1 MTKFRKS
8 ALAALV
14 AVGVMGMAGAAS
26 AEVVG
31 GGATLPEDLYN
42 GTNGDNGIL
51 TSTPPGFEFYNGV
64 GSGAGKRA
72 FFNNNPAEINQPAG
86 TTVDYAGSDS
96 LVTTAE
102 LVAYNNPNNANGRSS
117 YGALV
122 QVPSVL
128 TSVTVPYKI
137 AGVGEVDLSSEQLA
151 EVFAG
156 AVSNWED
163 VVIGQDVNGNDVYGP
178 DLAITVVYRTDG
190 SGTTEIFLRHLNAV
204 NSTLVPSVS
213 NSFSGTIN
221 VSSSKYVGA
230 AGSDGVVTALSGRDG
245 AITYVSP
252 DKVEY
257 GNPAK
262 VASINGL
269 LPTAVNVEAAVEE
282 VSVPTGALVNNPLA
296 WGIINANPSAGYPIV
311 ASTNLIFSQCY
322 ADSGDKDKILSFFD
336 QHYVYNG
343 ANKAAIEAGGFI
355 QLPAVWQEAIKD
367 TFGTGGVLEIGAT
380 NLCNGVAGRPQ

>member
-26 AEVVG
+26 AAVVG

-42 GTNGDNGIL
+42 GTTGTNGIL
-51 TSTPPGFEFYNGV
+51 TSSVPGFAGYTGV

-72 FFNNNPAEINQPAG
+72 FFNNDPAEINQPAG

-96 LVTTAE
+96 LVSQDEADLYE
-102 LVAYNNPNNANGRSS
+102 LFSEPAYGQ
-117 YGALV
+117 LI

-128 TSVTVPYKI
+128 TSVTVPYNI
-137 AGVGEVDLSSEQLA
+137 TGRSSVNLTSAQLA
-151 EVFAG
+151 QVFADPAIVRWNQVAG
-156 AVSNWED
+156 FEGLPNNREIK
-163 VVIGQDVNGNDVYGP
+163 VI
-178 DLAITVVYRTDG
+178 YRTDD

-213 NSFSGTIN
+213 NSFSGTID

-230 AGSDGVVTALSGRDG
+230 NGSNGVITALAANPD
-245 AITYVSP
+245 AITYMSP
-252 DKVEY
+252 DKVDY
-257 GNPAK
+257 GNPAA

-282 VSVPTGALVNNPLA
+282 VPVPTGAQLSDPLA
-296 WGIINANPSAGYPIV
+296 WGISNPNPSQGYPIV

-322 ADSGDKDKILSFFD
+322 ADSGDKNKILSFFD

-343 ANKAAIEAGGFI
+343 ANKAAIDAGGFI
-355 QLPAVWQEAIKD
+355 QLPTAWQNAVKD
-367 TFGTGGVLEIGAT
+367 TFGTGGSLEIGAT
-380 NLCNGVAGRPQ
+380 NLCNGVPGR